1 MTEEPSPR
9 GGVRHEARTPEEFTI
24 IQEGMLRAMGD
35 HAQADTLLHR
45 LAQSPNPRVLGS
57 VGERLLRQ
65 GLAEEATRVLR
76 EALRRAGD
84 DAHSAETVTNL
95 GAALLMS
102 GRSDEAEAA
111 LHRGTELGSPLAAS
125 NLAALLLRRG
135 DTQGADRLLLTAAGS
150 GDIIPV
156 LAYATF
162 LRDTGRHD
170 EAHDRLRVAAETGEL
185 PAAALLGSFLA
196 DETPAQDLHA
206 ARHWLTMAARS
217 GDTDSELRLGRLL
230 ESAGDLEQARRWL
243 TRAAAKLGKSTEPE
257 PSPAAADGTS
267 FTMRVPE
274 RSGYAPS
281 AQAAYHLG
289 VLHGENGDTQEG
301 LRWLRLAAGARVP
314 DAVLLLMD
322 LDVEETPNDEN
333 PTWAGL
339 AEDEPGTA
347 PRPDPA
353 SASESSGPPLSDAIL
368 QGSWYVLP
376 EQGHEF
382 RATTEDPDLPSDLT
396 VGGWPL
402 DEEGRLGPFETN
414 PHYVPDSVT
423 KATDPVHALLRLFS
437 QGEGQG
443 SVDRFL
449 ALLRHTVLEVA
460 CGDDGQPLLVTAPDG
475 TPCLPVVTAAIH
487 TRRLPPAR
495 WERVLGRTLPEIA
508 PRGVDIL
515 LNPGDKA
522 QFRLLTEGLRSESS
536 RPRRWRRVRRG
547 SAGA

>member
-1 MTEEPSPR
+1 MTEETSPD
-9 GGVRHEARTPEEFTI
+9 GGVRREARTPEEFTI
-24 IQEGMLRAMGD
+24 VQESMLRALGD
-35 HAQADTLLHR
+35 HAQADTLLHHLSR
-45 LAQSPNPRVLGS
+45 SANPHVLGS

-65 GLAEEATRVLR
+65 GLAEEAARVLR

-102 GRSDEAEAA
+102 GRSAEAEAA
-111 LHRGTELGSPLAAS
+111 LRRGMELGSPLAAS
-125 NLAALLLRRG
+125 NLASLLLRRG
-135 DTQGADRLLLTAAGS
+135 DTQGAERLLLEAAES
-150 GDIIPV
+150 GDVVPV
-156 LAYATF
+156 LAHATF
-162 LRDTGRHD
+162 LRDTGRYA

-185 PAAALLGSFLA
+185 PAAALLGAFLA
-196 DETPAQDLHA
+196 DETPAQDLPA

-243 TRAAAKLGKSTEPE
+243 TRAAGKLGDSTERE
-257 PSPAAADGTS
+257 RSPDAADGTS

-274 RSGYAPS
+274 RSGSAPS

-301 LRWLRLAAGARVP
+301 LRWLRLAARARVP

-322 LDVEETPNDEN
+322 LGVEEAPNDEY

-339 AEDEPGTA
+339 AEHEPVTA
-347 PRPDPA
+347 PWPDPA
-353 SASESSGPPLSDAIL
+353 TASESSGPPLPDAIR
-368 QGSWYVLP
+368 QGSWYLLP
-376 EQGHEF
+376 EQGHEL
-382 RATTEDPDLPSDLT
+382 RTPEENPDLPLDLM

-414 PHYVPDSVT
+414 PHYVPDSAM
-423 KATDPVHALLRLFS
+423 KATDPVHALLLLFCRS
-437 QGEGQG
+437 ERRDFA
-443 SVDRFL
+443 DRFL

-460 CGDDGQPLLVTAPDG
+460 CGDDGQPLLVTSPDG
-475 TPCLPVVTAAIH
+475 APCLPVVTAAIH

-515 LNPGDKA
+515 LNPGDRA
-522 QFRLLTEGLRSESS
+522 QFRLLVEGLRSGS
-536 RPRRWRRVRRG
+536 PRLTRRRRLRRG
-547 SAGA
+547 STGT